1 VCRFYGYCYRLL
13 PFGNVCTDV
22 LKEVQMFSLV
32 YENNYLGTFDS
43 IRKGLK
49 AIEKAFDDDFNFAV
63 FKESYEDCLECGG
76 EKFESFKDVCETW
89 EIIVKE
95 N

>member
-1 VCRFYGYCYRLL
+1 
-13 PFGNVCTDV
+13 
-22 LKEVQMFSLV
+22 
-32 YENNYLGTFDS
+32 
-43 IRKGLK
+43 
-49 AIEKAFDDDFNFAV
+49 
-63 FKESYEDCLECGG
+63 LECGG

>member
-1 VCRFYGYCYRLL
+1 
-13 PFGNVCTDV
+13 
-22 LKEVQMFSLV
+22 MFSLV
-32 YENNYLGTFDS
+32 YENNCLGTFDS

-76 EKFESFKDVCETW
+76 EKFESFKEVCETW
-89 EIIVKE
+89 EITVKE